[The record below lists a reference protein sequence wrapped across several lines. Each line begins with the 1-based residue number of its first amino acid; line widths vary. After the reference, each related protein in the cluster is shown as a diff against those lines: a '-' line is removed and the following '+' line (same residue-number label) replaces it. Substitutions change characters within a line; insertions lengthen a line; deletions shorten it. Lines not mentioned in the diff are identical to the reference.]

1 MLGFFYTFHYI
12 HKKAEMQDS
21 LPKQWLLLFMVLQ
34 FSRYPFNMIYFLN
47 ASYTLECNSKNSLTI
62 AHVRMPN
69 LFSDFNFVDY
79 EEANVSSQERPVIHQ

>member
-1 MLGFFYTFHYI
+1 
-12 HKKAEMQDS
+12 
-21 LPKQWLLLFMVLQ
+21 
-34 FSRYPFNMIYFLN
+34 MIYFLN

-79 EEANVSSQERPVIHQ
+79 EEANVSSQERLVIHQ

>member
-34 FSRYPFNMIYFLN
+34 FSPIYL
-47 ASYTLECNSKNSLTI
+47 NSKLTRFSACLYFSSLSFLKWDSIT
-62 AHVRMPN
+62 R
-69 LFSDFNFVDY
+69 NFYNDLKYDTV
-79 EEANVSSQERPVIHQ
+79 